1 MRRVKVEKQL
11 SLSVQAERKQV
22 RRVPR
27 PFVKWVGGKSQLLE
41 QLGRRA
47 PKTFGRY
54 FEPFVGGG
62 ALYFELKPTKA
73 VLTDVNEELIN
84 AYLAIRDDVEGVIG
98 ALLGYRYD
106 EEMYYRVR
114 AIDPAKLA
122 PTARAAR
129 TIYLNRT
136 GYNGLYRVNKSG
148 AFNVPFGRYTD
159 PLICDAPNLRACAE
173 QLAHAEIAVRPFD
186 AVLDHARP
194 GDFVYFD
201 PPYFPTSATSD
212 FTTYTAGGFGLAQQE
227 RLAEVAHALVAK
239 KVHVML
245 SNADVLAARRLYK
258 GLKIA
263 KVSAI
268 RNVSA
273 TASGRAGVTELIVTG

>member
-1 MRRVKVEKQL
+1 MKVEKQL
-11 SLSVQAERKQV
+11 SLSAQGGRRQN

-27 PFVKWVGGKSQLLE
+27 PFVKWVGGKSQLLDE
-41 QLGRRA
+41 LRRRV
-47 PKTFGRY
+47 PETFGRY

-62 ALYFELKPTKA
+62 ALYFELKPKDA
-73 VLTDVNEELIN
+73 VLTDVNDELVN
-84 AYLAIRDDVEGVIG
+84 VYTAIRDDAEAVIS
-98 ALLGYRYD
+98 ALFAYRYD

-114 AIDPAKLA
+114 ALEPAKLA
-122 PTARAAR
+122 PVARAAR

-186 AVLDHARP
+186 AVVEHARA

-201 PPYFPTSATSD
+201 PPYFPMSATSD
-212 FTTYTAGGFGLAQQE
+212 FTTYTAGGFGLEQQE
-227 RLAEVAHALVAK
+227 RLAEVARALVAK

-245 SNADVLAARRLYK
+245 SNADVPAARKLYK

-263 KVSAI
+263 KVSAL

-273 TASGRAGVTELIVTG
+273 TAAGRGGVTELIVTG

>member
-84 AYLAIRDDVEGVIG
+84 AYLAIRDDVEGVIA

-136 GYNGLYRVNKSG
+136 GFNGLYRVNKSG
-148 AFNVPFGRYTD
+148 AFNVPFGRYSD

-173 QLAHAEIAVRPFD
+173 QLAQAEIAVRPFD

-201 PPYFPTSATSD
+201 PPYFPLSETSE
-212 FTTYTAGGFGLAQQE
+212 FTTYTASGFGLPQQK
-227 RLAEVAHALVAK
+227 RLAAVAHALVAK

-245 SNADVLAARRLYK
+245 SNADVATARRLYK

-263 KVSAI
+263 KVSAA
-268 RNVSA
+268 RSVSA